1 MTNNYQFGWE
11 SMAEYVGCC
20 SKTLKRKKL
29 VLINA
34 GVIDYQ
40 LKGSPPKRVMRW
52 KTDLYDE
59 FKKNNIK
66 S

>member
-1 MTNNYQFGWE
+1 
-11 SMAEYVGCC
+11 MAEYVGCC